1 MDSGNSSGSMSS
13 GADEEHESRAHS
25 LSSSYMTPPPPL
37 TTATNNTQQHMFLQD
52 PLLSNYLDIMWSK
65 PNNQSDLAS
74 SFIIPSSSQQ
84 EQAGGVADVATNQ
97 QNQGVPA
104 SSPGVNQLPN
114 RAVRNNPKKR
124 SRASRRAPTTV
135 LTTDTSNFRAMVQEF
150 TGIPAPPFPRTRF
163 DLFASSSSSALMDPS
178 PPPPSY
184 LLRPFPQRLLNN
196 HPLPPPSIN
205 FQQPISSS
213 SSSSSS
219 LGTLSFQNMLQQAP
233 PPNYPSHHHHAASV
247 AAQVGLRQQAHLNN
261 ENRLMSSSSNDSSR
275 EEWVQRRSDGQG
287 EALYTDV
294 AENTLL
300 TNTAAKVQ
308 QHYSSNT
315 KGTDQCTTQGMLE
328 SLIHCSSRHNLRPI
342 TQYDEDNNNDIQHK
356 QHY

>member
-13 GADEEHESRAHS
+13 GADEENESRAHS
-25 LSSSYMTPPPPL
+25 LSSSYMTPPPPF
-37 TTATNNTQQHMFLQD
+37 TTATNNTQQHLFLQD

-65 PNNQSDLAS
+65 PNNQSDLAA

-104 SSPGVNQLPN
+104 SSPPN
-114 RAVRNNPKKR
+114 RAVRTNPKKR

-163 DLFASSSSSALMDPS
+163 DLFASSSSSALLDPS

-196 HPLPPPSIN
+196 HPLPPPSIVHNSTTAIN
-205 FQQPISSS
+205 FQQPI
-213 SSSSSS
+213 SS

-261 ENRLMSSSSNDSSR
+261 ENRLLSSSSNDSSR
-275 EEWVQRRSDGQG
+275 EEWAQRRSDGQG
-287 EALYTDV
+287 EEALYTDV

-300 TNTAAKVQ
+300 TNTAAKV

-328 SLIHCSSRHNLRPI
+328 SLIHSSSPHNLRPI

>member
-13 GADEEHESRAHS
+13 GADEENESRAHS
-25 LSSSYMTPPPPL
+25 LSSSYMTPPPPF
-37 TTATNNTQQHMFLQD
+37 TTATNNTQQHLFLQD

-65 PNNQSDLAS
+65 PNNQSDLAA

-104 SSPGVNQLPN
+104 SSPPN
-114 RAVRNNPKKR
+114 RAVRANPKKR

-150 TGIPAPPFPRTRF
+150 TGIPAPPFPRT
-163 DLFASSSSSALMDPS
+163 
-178 PPPPSY
+178 
-184 LLRPFPQRLLNN
+184 
-196 HPLPPPSIN
+196 
-205 FQQPISSS
+205 
-213 SSSSSS
+213 
-219 LGTLSFQNMLQQAP
+219 SFQNMLQQAP
-233 PPNYPSHHHHAASV
+233 PPNYPSHHHHAASA

-275 EEWVQRRSDGQG
+275 EEWAQRRSDGQG
-287 EALYTDV
+287 EEALYTDV

-300 TNTAAKVQ
+300 TNTAAKV

-328 SLIHCSSRHNLRPI
+328 SLIHSSSPHNLRPI